1 MLSKVNKEFHS
12 LHVITIFLT
21 FQPYV
26 KTSIRINDFL
36 FRYFSLCSLT
46 FCKIG
51 TKLEE
56 GDGQFNGDKSVMPQI
71 YKDHTIKGSKSS
83 FCFSM

>member
-36 FRYFSLCSLT
+36 FRHFSLCSLT
-46 FCKIG
+46 FCEIG

-71 YKDHTIKGSKSS
+71 YKDLTIKGSTL
-83 FCFSM
+83 